1 MNPIFNN
8 LTQEILENIE
18 DQLDNN
24 EVSTNEELWDFLV
37 EELEM
42 TAEQAMPPLPF
53 APNTWGKFFSLG
65 TALYFKT
72 RRSRLTRTIKRSNR
86 TTCCFPSNNT
96 YC

>member
-18 DQLDNN
+18 DQLANN
-24 EVSTNEELWDFLV
+24 EVSTNEELWDFFV

-42 TAEQAMPPLPF
+42 TAEQADAAVALRHKYL
-53 APNTWGKFFSLG
+53 GQIFSLG

-72 RRSRLTRTIKRSNR
+72 RRYRLTRTIKRSNR
-86 TTCCFPSNNT
+86 ITFYFPSNNT
-96 YC
+96 YS